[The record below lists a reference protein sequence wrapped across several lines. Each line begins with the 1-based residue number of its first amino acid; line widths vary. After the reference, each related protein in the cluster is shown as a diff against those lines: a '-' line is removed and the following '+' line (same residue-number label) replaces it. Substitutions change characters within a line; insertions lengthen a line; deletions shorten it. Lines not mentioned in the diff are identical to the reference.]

1 MAQQDYT
8 YRQLIGQYEEQRRQ
22 QEAIMRPRPE
32 PPPDTIGSARVIDGS
47 LVLFFTNGLKI
58 VIPMAVVSEIVAVVL
73 AGRLAVGFGD
83 SAAP

>member
-1 MAQQDYT
+1 MAPQDLEA
-8 YRQLIGQYEEQRRQ
+8 YRQLMEQHEWRRQ

>member
-1 MAQQDYT
+1 MAPQDLEA
-8 YRQLIGQYEEQRRQ
+8 YRQLMEQHEWRRQ
-22 QEAIMRPRPE
+22 QEAIMRLRPE